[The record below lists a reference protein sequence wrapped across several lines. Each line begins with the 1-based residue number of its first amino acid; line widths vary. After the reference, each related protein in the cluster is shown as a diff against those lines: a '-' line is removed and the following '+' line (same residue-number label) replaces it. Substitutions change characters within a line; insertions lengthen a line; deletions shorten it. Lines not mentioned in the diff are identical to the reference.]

1 MSGGINMKTIKFISD
16 AINKSGDTKTVFNM
30 SVMDDNTITPLT
42 GTSVRANVAN
52 STGLVLTL
60 ALPAPVNN
68 IVSVDFKTTTL
79 SQLPPDKYFLELE
92 VTDSTGRVATYPSNG
107 GVEFIISQNLKT
119 TTGELIPTVTF
130 DSILKSVDDKIKVY
144 QQTIV
149 KGDTGETGAT
159 GPAGQNG
166 KDSDVMQS
174 KDNVFTGNNTFSQ
187 PINGK
192 FSNKILSSGTDL
204 YTILEP
210 GFNYISQNVA
220 TTSTLKNVP
229 NGVKLAFGMM
239 AYDVSGYTNNSW
251 AGTKLVLTESS
262 TGNTFFAI
270 LFRDDKNVI
279 TVQQTWKK
287 IPIDA
292 TLVHNT
298 GNETV
303 AGDKTFSG
311 KTSLL
316 SDTVIRSGNYGL
328 RVTSSGIQKT
338 SDNGTTWANI

>member
-1 MSGGINMKTIKFISD
+1 MKTIKFISD

-68 IVSVDFKTTTL
+68 IVSIDFKTTTL

-107 GVEFIISQNLKT
+107 GVEFSISQNLKT

-166 KDSDVMQS
+166 KDSDVLQS
-174 KDNVFTGNNTFSQ
+174 KDNVFTGNNTFIKR
-187 PINGK
+187 INGALATRAAT
-192 FSNKILSSGTDL
+192 FTDFQTIANDMFTYDGNWFVNSTPIANSPKTGL
-204 YTILEP
+204 AFYTIEVIP
-210 GFNYISQNVA
+210 GINNANGMIEVRTYSGSPAKYIS
-220 TTSTLKNVP
+220 S
-229 NGVKLAFGMM
+229 
-239 AYDVSGYTNNSW
+239 VSLNSITGWVEIPNNSS
-251 AGTKLVLTESS
+251 V
-262 TGNTFFAI
+262 
-270 LFRDDKNVI
+270 
-279 TVQQTWKK
+279 
-287 IPIDA
+287 
-292 TLVHNT
+292 VHTT
-298 GNETV
+298 GNETIS
-303 AGDKTFSG
+303 GDKTFSG